1 MSTQISGVPAL
12 VVAFVVM
19 GLTGLL
25 LSRTAP
31 TYGTALLTVHKL
43 AALVV
48 IAALVIRVRAAHLDA
63 GLPAVGVAVAVVAG
77 LLLVAAIAT
86 GGLLSA
92 LDHAP
97 ALVAVAHRFVPLGV
111 VALVAT
117 TVALVPL
124 PAR

>member
-12 VVAFVVM
+12 VAAFLVM
-19 GLTGLL
+19 ALTGLL

-31 TYGTALLTVHKL
+31 TYGTGLLTVHKL

-48 IAALVIRVRAAHLDA
+48 VAALVIRVRAAHLD
-63 GLPAVGVAVAVVAG
+63 VGVPAGGWAVSVVAG
-77 LLLVAAIAT
+77 LLLIVAIAT

-92 LDHAP
+92 LDDAP
-97 ALVAVAHRFVPLGV
+97 ALVAVAHRFLPVGV
-111 VALVAT
+111 VALVAA
-117 TVALVPL
+117 TVVLVPL

>member
-1 MSTQISGVPAL
+1 MTTHLTGVPAL
-12 VVAFVVM
+12 VAAFALM
-19 GLTGLL
+19 ALTGLL

-31 TYGTALLTVHKL
+31 AYGTALLTVHKL

-48 IAALVIRVRAAHLDA
+48 VAALVLRVRAAHLDA
-63 GLPAVGVAVAVVAG
+63 TLSAGAWAVAVAAG
-77 LLLVAAIAT
+77 LLLVAGIAT

-97 ALVAVAHRFVPLGV
+97 AVVAVAHRFVPVGV

-117 TVALVPL
+117 TVAVVPL

>member
-1 MSTQISGVPAL
+1 MP
-12 VVAFVVM
+12 
-19 GLTGLL
+19 
-25 LSRTAP
+25 RTWTP
-31 TYGTALLTVHKL
+31 GC
-43 AALVV
+43 
-48 IAALVIRVRAAHLDA
+48 
-63 GLPAVGVAVAVVAG
+63 PPSGVAVAVVAG

-97 ALVAVAHRFVPLGV
+97 ALVAAAHRFVPLGV

-117 TVALVPL
+117 TVVLVPL